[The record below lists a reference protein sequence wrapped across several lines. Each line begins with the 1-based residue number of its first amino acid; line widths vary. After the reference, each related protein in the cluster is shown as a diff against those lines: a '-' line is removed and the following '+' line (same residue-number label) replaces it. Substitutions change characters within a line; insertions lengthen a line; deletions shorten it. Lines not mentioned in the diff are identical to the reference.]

1 MLAVGSEGW
10 YAAAGLYG
18 VQHGVDFSLAEYRLL
33 E

>member
-10 YAAAGLYG
+10 CAAAGLYG
-18 VQHGVDFSLAEYRLL
+18 VQHGVDFSLAEHRLL